1 MSLGVVTI
9 GPWAL
14 LLVYDLLFYVYRSC
28 AYHIPFIGGKAQG
41 KRRPRA
47 PSLTE
52 RPSGRCRYLPRRRAH
67 TNTKKDSREDVQG
80 TAEMV
85 GGF

>member
-1 MSLGVVTI
+1 MILGVVTI

-14 LLVYDLLFYVYRSC
+14 LLVYDLAYYVYRSC
-28 AYHIPFIGGKAQG
+28 AYHVPFVGGKSQG

-52 RPSGRCRYLPRRRAH
+52 RPGGQKREAPKVPRPASTMGRHQHEHAPEKSSYEQR
-67 TNTKKDSREDVQG
+67 
-80 TAEMV
+80 
-85 GGF
+85 